1 MSGWL
6 NLAFAD
12 NKDIINA
19 TKDGRI
25 TANIE
30 NKPLNGVLKDISE
43 KFKLELKGSM
53 VGSESVTLNASNLTL
68 EEMLKKLMRGYN
80 YVLIKPDK
88 SDKTVLMVLS
98 KAERTKYT
106 EPSVAGIVVAA
117 PSTPPATVKMPTTPP
132 TISSSVPIAP
142 PSEAA
147 KIGEKKDAEPVV
159 PLYSGGAAPS
169 TTGAA
174 GSGDTV
180 KIITSTGAVKEI
192 SASLLP
198 PMPPSLSG
206 GDTPPSIPVI
216 TAGAQIDAPTSTS
229 QPPTVGTTGS
239 TVPGGQQ
246 QQAGQQST
254 TSTDMKDLRRP
265 QIPF

>member
-1 MSGWL
+1 MSGWS

-68 EEMLKKLMRGYN
+68 EEMLKKIMRGYN

-106 EPSVAGIVVAA
+106 EPSVAGIVVASIQFTA
-117 PSTPPATVKMPTTPP
+117 ALHNPTDAMTVVSFGQRIALSIMLTSKLQVSILPDASVTTNVLVVVSSGKKLPDGRPAICNNDSPGQLSSAVTV
-132 TISSSVPIAP
+132 
-142 PSEAA
+142 
-147 KIGEKKDAEPVV
+147 
-159 PLYSGGAAPS
+159 
-169 TTGAA
+169 
-174 GSGDTV
+174 
-180 KIITSTGAVKEI
+180 
-192 SASLLP
+192 
-198 PMPPSLSG
+198 
-206 GDTPPSIPVI
+206 
-216 TAGAQIDAPTSTS
+216 
-229 QPPTVGTTGS
+229 
-239 TVPGGQQ
+239 
-246 QQAGQQST
+246 
-254 TSTDMKDLRRP
+254 
-265 QIPF
+265 